1 MTATRP
7 HATGYAPIGKIAIAL
22 MFVSP
27 AAVSHASSIAFETLG
42 FGRAVTLSTRVVKA
56 KVTGR
61 SEVKVD
67 GGTFHSVDVSVEAV
81 LKGAPAKP
89 GESIRVFNAM
99 EWFHHTHAAALKG
112 GVVSY
117 VDPHYATPV
126 RDAELK
132 PGAVVIVFLKNEA
145 PPPGF
150 PANAAFLS
158 CGEAWERP
166 ARAGDV
172 ARMKAAAFGD
182 PITLKRGEVAVL
194 PDGLE
199 LEFKAHA
206 HKHPVVG
213 GPQKEMAEIEARAG
227 KRSELVT
234 LGHLVEPGKP
244 GEKAQETWEKRV
256 WQQYELVLVGM
267 KYDRDT
273 TLRVLRRN
281 R

>member
-7 HATGYAPIGKIAIAL
+7 QPTGYAAIGKIAIAL
-22 MFVSP
+22 MLLSL
-27 AAVSHASSIAFETLG
+27 AAVGHASSIAFQTIG

-89 GESIRVFNAM
+89 GESIRVFNGA
-99 EWFHHTHAAALKG
+99 EWFQHTHAAAIKG

-117 VDPHYATPV
+117 ADPHYATPV
-126 RDAELK
+126 PDAELK
-132 PGAVVIVFLKNEA
+132 PGAVVIVFLRGEA

-172 ARMKAAAFGD
+172 ARMKTAAFGD

-199 LEFKAHA
+199 LEFKAPRPQA
-206 HKHPVVG
+206 AG
-213 GPQKEMAEIEARAG
+213 GRRPPEGDGGDRGALGKAQRAG
-227 KRSELVT
+227 RARPRGRSRARRPRRR
-234 LGHLVEPGKP
+234 GRSAPGSN
-244 GEKAQETWEKRV
+244 TS
-256 WQQYELVLVGM
+256 
-267 KYDRDT
+267 
-273 TLRVLRRN
+273 
-281 R
+281 

>member
-1 MTATRP
+1 MWTTRMMRS
-7 HATGYAPIGKIAIAL
+7 AGLAL
-22 MFVSP
+22 LVLLL
-27 AAVSHASSIAFETLG
+27 AAESHASSIAFQTVG

-81 LKGAPAKP
+81 LKGAPARP
-89 GESIRVFNAM
+89 DERIRVFNGA
-99 EWFHHTHAAALKG
+99 EWFQHTHAAALKG

-126 RDAELK
+126 PDAELK
-132 PGAVVIVFLKNEA
+132 PGAAVIVFLRGEA

-150 PANAAFLS
+150 PANTAFLS

-172 ARMKAAAFGD
+172 ARMKTAAFGD
-182 PITLKRGEVAVL
+182 PITLKRGDVAVL

-199 LEFKAHA
+199 LEFKAHS
-206 HKHPVVG
+206 HKRPVVG
-213 GPQKEMAEIEARAG
+213 GPQKEMAEIEARSG
-227 KRSELVT
+227 KRSELVA
-234 LGHLVEPGKP
+234 LGHVVDPGSPPK
-244 GEKAQETWEKRV
+244 ETWEKRV

-267 KYDRDT
+267 HYDSDT

-281 R
+281 Q